1 MSSRHRLE
9 KLLQNRQV
17 WKAGQGNARRRALP
31 TGFPDL
37 DATLGDGW
45 PVGCLVEL
53 LVDCHGIGEL
63 RLIMPALVR
72 LIGGQDRLT
81 GRPDP
86 ARGSRSSHQWVMLVA
101 PPYVPYAPAF
111 ARQGLDMS
119 RLLVVRCRRQA
130 DVLWA
135 SEQALQ
141 SQTCSAVLAWCDGA
155 EDRALRRLQLAAEA
169 DGNCLLVLFRPLR
182 FARQRS
188 PATLRIRLL
197 PGRPGLLDLQIFK
210 MRGGRPRSLT
220 LDVGLGGS
228 EPGRMYD

>member
-1 MSSRHRLE
+1 MSSRHQLE

-17 WKAGQGNARRRALP
+17 WKAGQGNARHRALP
-31 TGFPDL
+31 TGFPEL

-45 PVGCLVEL
+45 PVGRLIEL
-53 LVDCHGIGEL
+53 HVDCHGIGEL
-63 RLIMPALVR
+63 RLIMPALTR
-72 LIGGQDRLT
+72 LIGDEDRSRGGHGPSRG
-81 GRPDP
+81 GRP
-86 ARGSRSSHQWVMLVA
+86 SHKWIMLVA

-111 ARQGLDMS
+111 ARRGIDMS

-141 SQTCSAVLAWCDGA
+141 SHTCSAVLAWCDGA

-197 PGRPGLLDLQIFK
+197 PERPGLLDLQIFK

-220 LDVGLGGS
+220 LDIGVGGAESGGVY
-228 EPGRMYD
+228 G